1 LGSADVQALYYA
13 GISKENYSIKSESG
27 FGVSKLPDVME
38 ELAKMNYPDDGNLD
52 VRDVNA
58 SHGFYFSKKAGSI
71 VYGDE

>member
-1 LGSADVQALYYA
+1 M
-13 GISKENYSIKSESG
+13 
-27 FGVSKLPDVME
+27 SKLPDIME
-38 ELAKMNYPDDGNLD
+38 ELAKMDYPDDGTLN